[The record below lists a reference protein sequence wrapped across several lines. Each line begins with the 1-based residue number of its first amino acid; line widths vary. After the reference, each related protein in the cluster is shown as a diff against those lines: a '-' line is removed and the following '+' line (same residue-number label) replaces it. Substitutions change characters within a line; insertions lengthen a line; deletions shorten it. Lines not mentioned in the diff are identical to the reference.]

1 MVAEEM
7 DNAITEHVYV
17 QMDFQELT
25 AVIKIA
31 QIIVVTLLMKLKVNV
46 INLQE
51 FAIVIIHGLALIA
64 QSNHV
69 IEIVQ
74 IMELV

>member
-31 QIIVVTLLMKLKVNV
+31 QIIVVILLMKLKVNV